1 MKDSK
6 FVRVDSESADRL
18 IAKGDVTKLE
28 TTEEQKKALKEVLEA
43 ILPTEYKYEVSIDN
57 LGETQQPVIITQS
70 EFMRRYREMASL
82 GGGMNFYGE
91 MPESYNI
98 VLNAENPIIK
108 KIMGEEGIAGIKA
121 DNELLKQVTDLAL
134 LSNNMLKGKALSDF
148 IKRSEDLLK

>member
-1 MKDSK
+1 
-6 FVRVDSESADRL
+6 
-18 IAKGDVTKLE
+18 
-28 TTEEQKKALKEVLEA
+28 
-43 ILPTEYKYEVSIDN
+43 
-57 LGETQQPVIITQS
+57 
-70 EFMRRYREMASL
+70 MRRYREMASL